1 MKRHK
6 PVQLCVLGKSNT
18 HVHLKGPTTR
28 SIVKALQRAAGR
40 RRKGRRG
47 RRLLASGRR
56 RRIRRS
62 KKAAVFWRRR
72 RGSVPVA
79 RRRRPR
85 KNKTAKIGF
94 RDGRYCITVKP
105 TVQKYGVVW
114 KSSISNSEK
123 ELGEGSGLGDTLTHQ
138 EKLHLAKD
146 RVAQRDVDQCL
157 NMQWEKRER
166 EMCVISKAFK
176 IEADKLGAMVV

>member
-1 MKRHK
+1 M
-6 PVQLCVLGKSNT
+6 
-18 HVHLKGPTTR
+18 
-28 SIVKALQRAAGR
+28 
-40 RRKGRRG
+40 
-47 RRLLASGRR
+47 
-56 RRIRRS
+56 
-62 KKAAVFWRRR
+62 
-72 RGSVPVA
+72 
-79 RRRRPR
+79 
-85 KNKTAKIGF
+85 
-94 RDGRYCITVKP
+94 
-105 TVQKYGVVW
+105 VW

-157 NMQWEKRER
+157 NMQWEKRKR